1 MDDEHALESREWP
14 EDHKPWCLSWNVVE
28 PPIKGTLAAH
38 GFLEVWAD
46 TNHLLAFV
54 LYMVAHIEKSNQAI
68 RHFLGKLEYGQARD
82 EEEGGKTPRD
92 FLTHHRQLIAEL
104 MLTRHIDNLL
114 TYLSSLLHEV
124 LLGKPELLRSN
135 EKVDVREVLEQESL
149 DDVIRLIAERKVQSL
164 TYESLSNVC
173 SYFLDRTGLTL
184 FHEEDLPIVIE
195 AIETRNICAHNSC
208 VINKRYVART
218 QKGMELLGTHRL
230 ISMGEVEA
238 LAILLGRAVSRVDKH
253 AVEKFGLEAGSFV
266 INPIAGH
273 SDWTM

>member
-1 MDDEHALESREWP
+1 MQNERALENREWP
-14 EDHKPWCLSWNVVE
+14 EEHKPWCLSWNVIE
-28 PPIKGTLAAH
+28 PPINGTLAAH
-38 GFLEVWAD
+38 GFFRVWAD

-54 LYMVAHIEKSNQAI
+54 LYMVAHIEESSQTI
-68 RHFLGKLEYGQARD
+68 RRFLGKLESSQARGEKD
-82 EEEGGKTPRD
+82 RGKTPRD
-92 FLTHHRQLIAEL
+92 LLTHHRQLIAEL
-104 MLTRHIDNLL
+104 LLTRHIDNLQ

-164 TYESLSNVC
+164 TYESFSKVC
-173 SYFLDRTGLTL
+173 SYFMDRTGLIL
-184 FHEEDLPIVIE
+184 FHEEDLPIIIE
-195 AIETRNICAHNSC
+195 AIETRNICAHNGC

-218 QKGMELLGTHRL
+218 QKSIELLGTRRQ

-238 LAILLGRAVSRVDKH
+238 LAILLGRAVSRLDKF
-253 AVEKFGLEAGSFV
+253 AAEKFDLETGSFV

-273 SDWTM
+273 SDWTV